1 MKIKN
6 NLDIAIGDFW
16 YDLFEGGYIK
26 PEDILQ
32 DQKDVEN
39 VKLAIKTLAS
49 FKDAC
54 DELMI

>member
-6 NLDIAIGDFW
+6 NLDIAIDDFW